1 MIRLFHFRVPLVRP
15 LVLRHATLHEREGI
29 ILELRDTVGR
39 IGFGECS
46 PLPGF
51 FSESISDCIDW
62 LSKNKQKIV
71 QGDCDT
77 APPSIRS
84 AVAQARFL
92 ISCQR
97 DKIAPLQKLQI
108 SSSNLPVNALL
119 TGERKLI
126 LEKCDRLATDGFTAA
141 KLKVGRGSVTED
153 LDLVREVRER
163 IPSSISLR
171 LDANQCWS
179 YSDAVEFSNG
189 IDWSK
194 IEYIEE
200 PLAEPRQLKNLKQEV
215 STIRIALD
223 ESYVSHGEGAF
234 SLCPDPIAVIL
245 RPQMLGGIDVTRAT
259 MRLLSDRGVATVISS
274 AVESSLGMLT
284 VLLCALSGSTPIR
297 PAGLDTLSWLKKDSV
312 VDPLIMKQGRIEWPD
327 WWDRI
332 RINESVGVWRE
343 L

>member
-29 ILELRDTVGR
+29 ILELRDTVGH

-51 FSESISDCIDW
+51 FTESISDCIDW
-62 LSKNKQKIV
+62 LSKNKKRIE

-77 APPSIRS
+77 APPPIRS
-84 AVAQARFL
+84 AIAQARFL

-108 SSSNLPVNALL
+108 TNSHLPVNALL
-119 TGERKLI
+119 TGDRKLI
-126 LEKCDRLATDGFTAA
+126 LEKCDRLATDGFAAA
-141 KLKVGRGSVTED
+141 KLKVGREGVSED
-153 LDLVREVRER
+153 IELVRKVRER

-179 YSDAVEFSNG
+179 YSDAVEFSNS
-189 IDWSK
+189 IDWSE

-200 PLAEPRQLKNLKQEV
+200 PLAEPRQLINLKQEV
-215 STIRIALD
+215 PSIRIALD
-223 ESYVSHGEGAF
+223 ESYISHDEKAF
-234 SLCPDPIAVIL
+234 SFCPDPVVVIL
-245 RPQMLGGIDVTRAT
+245 RPQMLGGINATRAT
-259 MRLLSDRGVATVISS
+259 MQRLADRGVATVISS
-274 AVESSLGMLT
+274 AVETSLGMLT